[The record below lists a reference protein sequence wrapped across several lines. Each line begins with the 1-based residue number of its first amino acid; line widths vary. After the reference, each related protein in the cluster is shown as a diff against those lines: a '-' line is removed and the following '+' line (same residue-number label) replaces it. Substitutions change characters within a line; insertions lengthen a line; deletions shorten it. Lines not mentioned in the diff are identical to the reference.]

1 MITLFFHHSSGWT
14 PRRSVLALF
23 LGLLL
28 FPLASF
34 TQDAQDVEIV
44 RVLERKTSSVS
55 LPKLGNRLKPLD
67 DKARAALYFS
77 IPHEPSVYLV
87 GLSSPL
93 DSGDHWSPSDRIK
106 EAPDGRIGAWQYE
119 IELAKP
125 FSARLTEIVQHFFPR
140 TTIRQ
145 EGEAPGSEEIQVLAQ
160 VTSEFFEGDD
170 AWPNAM
176 KIQIALTVADAE
188 GRQVALI
195 RASSSGQPQWTLR
208 SSRQSAW
215 AKIATRSLEEAF
227 DNLIRAIPA
236 NNALKSFLGDLAK
249 ERALPAGITTT
260 ARFNEEKAL
269 LPDGRLDAGEE
280 GVLLIQVFNQ
290 GPGPAYDVAVKVT
303 SDRPQILLSGQGA
316 IGDLSAGEKKEIAMR
331 IAGNLDLPATVA
343 KLHIETTEKRGY
355 GARPVLFEL
364 PTEQLVPPKLEIVD
378 ITLNDRSGRAKGD
391 GDGQPG
397 NGETIEAIVRVRNS
411 GAGDAAGVSVTMASP
426 KGAVEIL
433 EPKIVLPRIA
443 VNSVGEARLLFHLPI
458 NLQTPELSLAF
469 QAVDARGPQIA
480 SIKKE
485 QTWKIRTKRPGI
497 ELAYRLYDG
506 GSASSA
512 GNRDG
517 KVNNGERI
525 EVAVTPTNRGD
536 LPARRV
542 RITVESEDPKLVPR
556 PAVLEGG
563 DLPAQAEGTAQRFAF
578 EVPRGYGLDRPDGDL
593 HFSLVVSQQD
603 FPVRKEPVSFAFHA
617 LRPDF
622 SLEADTPA
630 SIIRGTGGEMV
641 LRLRN
646 AGALRA
652 EDVVVEAS
660 SEIPGVDL
668 LDERG
673 VPVRSRKIAVGAL
686 DPGSSAP
693 LASLSISVR
702 RNAALGPAP
711 VRITLSQKEF
721 PQLSRTFQIAVTEE
735 AASVVAAPRAEEPV
749 ARPALAPAPM
759 APASISFLQNTPGQ
773 HLTSEAIV
781 LRFEVQSPTD
791 LAEVR
796 LTQNERLLQLE
807 AGRRS
812 VSTAGGLQAV
822 QYELPVQLAEGENRF
837 EVVAFTR
844 QGLRTA
850 RSLSLNRD
858 REVGRIWVVAIGVS
872 KYQDSSIPS
881 LGYADADARAIYD
894 YFRDTFAL
902 PPNQIFLRTNEQATL
917 REIKS
922 ILGTQLAGQANDPRD
937 TVVLYFA
944 GHGMRDRVTGSF
956 DPDGLSKYFLPYDT
970 SRTDL
975 YSTALEMDEV
985 TNILRRLVPERVVV
999 LLDSCFSGAA
1009 GGRSPFDPRAP
1020 GERAPISGE
1029 FLDRMAH
1036 VGKGR
1041 VVLTASGP
1049 DESAQESSDFGHGVF
1064 TYYLLEG
1071 LRGAAD
1077 LNGDGEI
1084 DVHEI
1089 YGYVSGKVGK
1099 ATRGKQNPKLKEPD
1113 LVGQI
1118 LIGRGAVHKRP

>member
-1 MITLFFHHSSGWT
+1 LAIRIKVTIFGPDGNTLDTIEAIGAGTPRKLPYWSVESGWRDIST
-14 PRRSVLALF
+14 QALLA
-23 LGLLL
+23 
-28 FPLASF
+28 
-34 TQDAQDVEIV
+34 
-44 RVLERKTSSVS
+44 
-55 LPKLGNRLKPLD
+55 
-67 DKARAALYFS
+67 
-77 IPHEPSVYLV
+77 
-87 GLSSPL
+87 
-93 DSGDHWSPSDRIK
+93 
-106 EAPDGRIGAWQYE
+106 
-119 IELAKP
+119 
-125 FSARLTEIVQHFFPR
+125 
-140 TTIRQ
+140 
-145 EGEAPGSEEIQVLAQ
+145 
-160 VTSEFFEGDD
+160 
-170 AWPNAM
+170 
-176 KIQIALTVADAE
+176 
-188 GRQVALI
+188 
-195 RASSSGQPQWTLR
+195 
-208 SSRQSAW
+208 
-215 AKIATRSLEEAF
+215 AF
-227 DNLIRAIPA
+227 DNLDQAIRASQP
-236 NNALKSFLGDLAK
+236 LGLYVK
-249 ERALPAGITTT
+249 GLVEQRALPAGLLVT
-260 ARFNEEKAL
+260 ARFDDSGSL
-269 LPDGRLDAGEE
+269 FPDGRLDAGEE
-280 GVLLIQVFNQ
+280 ARLLVEVSNQ
-290 GPGPAYDVAVKVT
+290 GPGTAYGVVVQAKTQDPQVIVTGDDSLGDV
-303 SDRPQILLSGQGA
+303 ISGQQREVV
-316 IGDLSAGEKKEIAMR
+316 LQVAGSLALTSGLVKLR
-331 IAGNLDLPATVA
+331 IDAS
-343 KLHIETTEKRGY
+343 EKRGY
-355 GARPVLFEL
+355 GARPVQVEVGTSRLL
-364 PTEQLVPPKLEIVD
+364 PPKLEIAD

-397 NGETIEAIVRVRNS
+397 NGETIEAVVRIRN
-411 GAGDAAGVSVTMASP
+411 AGVGEAAGVSVTMASP
-426 KGAVEIL
+426 KGTAEIL
-433 EPKIVLPRIA
+433 EPKVVLPRIA
-443 VNSVGEARLLFHLPI
+443 ANGVGEARLLFRLPI
-458 NLQTPELSLAF
+458 NVQEPDLHLSF
-469 QAVDARGPQIA
+469 MTVEARGPQVG
-480 SIKKE
+480 SVTRE
-485 QTWKIRTKRPGI
+485 QTWKIRTKRPGV

-506 GSASSA
+506 GSAGSA

-525 EVAVTPTNRGD
+525 EVAITPTNRGD
-536 LPARRV
+536 LPARGV
-542 RITVESEDPKLVPR
+542 SITVESDDPKLVPR
-556 PAVLEGG
+556 PARLDIG
-563 DLPAQAEGTAQRFAF
+563 DLPPQAEGTAQRFVF

-593 HFSLVVSQQD
+593 HFSLVTSQQD

-652 EDVVVEAS
+652 EDVVVEAT
-660 SEIPGVDL
+660 SEVSGVDL

-673 VPVRSRKIAVGAL
+673 VPVRSRKITVGAL

-693 LASLSISVR
+693 LASLGISVR

-721 PQLSRTFQIAVTEE
+721 PQLSRTFKIAVTEE
-735 AASVVAAPRAEEPV
+735 AASVIAAPRTEEPA
-749 ARPALAPAPM
+749 ARPAPAPAPM
-759 APASISFLQNTPGQ
+759 APASISFLQNTQGQ
-773 HLTSEAIV
+773 HLTWEAIV
-781 LRFEVQSPTD
+781 LRFEVQSSTELTD
-791 LAEVR
+791 VR

-807 AGRRS
+807 GGRRS
-812 VSTAGGLQAV
+812 VSTTGGLQAV

-837 EVVAFTR
+837 EVVAVTH

-872 KYQDSSIPS
+872 KYQDPSIPS

-1009 GGRSPFDPRAP
+1009 GGRSPFDPKAP

-1077 LNGDGEI
+1077 ENHDGEI

-1118 LIGRGAVHKRP
+1118 LIGRGAVHRR